1 MSDPYTIVLWC
12 ADAARFVSMVGAHL
26 LTEGIL
32 AANAGRIDDE
42 VPVAVGVANAR
53 RWPVFSRTVAAR
65 GVIFARSPQ
74 VTTRERH
81 DFLLTFADVSGR
93 DASGL
98 DASRLDATL
107 LDTTR
112 APSAN
117 LRVIRAADLVEALE
131 AAPAPSTMSKAEALA
146 LFSSVARERA
156 VDGAREE
163 RSVTDTQT
171 ATQTVAD
178 TDGEADVHEIAD
190 CCQRLVRALAG

>member
-1 MSDPYTIVLWC
+1 MSHPYTIVLWC
-12 ADAARFVSMVGAHL
+12 ADAVRFVSMVGAHL
-26 LTEGIL
+26 LTEGFL

-53 RWPVFSRTVAAR
+53 RWPVFSRAVAAR

-81 DFLLTFADVSGR
+81 DYLLTFADSTL
-93 DASGL
+93 SESSL
-98 DASRLDATL
+98 LDATP

-131 AAPAPSTMSKAEALA
+131 AAPAPSTMSKSELLA
-146 LFSSVARERA
+146 LFSSVARERVA
-156 VDGAREE
+156 DGGREE
-163 RSVTDTQT
+163 RAVSVNQST
-171 ATQTVAD
+171 AKGD
-178 TDGEADVHEIAD
+178 MDVHVIAD
-190 CCQRLVRALAG
+190 CCQRLVRALAD

>member
-32 AANAGRIDDE
+32 AANAGRIDDDI
-42 VPVAVGVANAR
+42 PVAVGVANAR

-65 GVIFARSPQ
+65 GVIFVRSPQ

-93 DASGL
+93 DASGFRRKRSRRNFARH
-98 DASRLDATL
+98 DAGA
-107 LDTTR
+107 
-112 APSAN
+112 SAN

-146 LFSSVARERA
+146 LFSSVARERV

-163 RSVTDTQT
+163 RSVTATQT

>member
-32 AANAGRIDDE
+32 AVNAGRIDDD

-81 DFLLTFADVSGR
+81 DFLLTFAD
-93 DASGL
+93 ASG
-98 DASRLDATL
+98 LDATL

-146 LFSSVARERA
+146 LFSSVARERVA
-156 VDGAREE
+156 DGARESQ
-163 RSVTDTQT
+163 SVT
-171 ATQTVAD
+171 ATQTAAD

>member
-1 MSDPYTIVLWC
+1 MSAPYTIVLWC

-26 LTEGIL
+26 LTEAIL
-32 AANAGRIDDE
+32 AVNAGRIDDE

-53 RWPVFSRTVAAR
+53 RWPVFSRAVAAR

-81 DFLLTFADVSGR
+81 DYLLTFADSTL
-93 DASGL
+93 SESSL
-98 DASRLDATL
+98 LDATP

-131 AAPAPSTMSKAEALA
+131 AAPAPSTMSKSELLA
-146 LFSSVARERA
+146 LFSSVARERVA
-156 VDGAREE
+156 DGGREE
-163 RSVTDTQT
+163 RAVCVTQS
-171 ATQTVAD
+171 TVKGD
-178 TDGEADVHEIAD
+178 MDVHVIAD
-190 CCQRLVRALAG
+190 CCQRLVRALAD

>member
-1 MSDPYTIVLWC
+1 MSNPYTIVLWC

-32 AANAGRIDDE
+32 AANAGRIDDDI
-42 VPVAVGVANAR
+42 PVAVGVANAR

-74 VTTRERH
+74 VVTRERH
-81 DFLLTFADVSGR
+81 DFLLTFADASGR

-146 LFSSVARERA
+146 LFSSVARERV

-163 RSVTDTQT
+163 RSVTATQT

>member
-53 RWPVFSRTVAAR
+53 RWPVLSRTVAAR

-98 DASRLDATL
+98 DASGLDATL

-146 LFSSVARERA
+146 LFSSVARERV

-163 RSVTDTQT
+163 RSITATQT
-171 ATQTVAD
+171 ATD

>member
-32 AANAGRIDDE
+32 AVNAGRIDDD

-81 DFLLTFADVSGR
+81 DFLLTFADASGR

-98 DASRLDATL
+98 YASRLDATL

-146 LFSSVARERA
+146 LFSSVARERVA
-156 VDGAREE
+156 DGAPEGQ
-163 RSVTDTQT
+163 SVT
-171 ATQTVAD
+171 ATQTAAD

>member
-1 MSDPYTIVLWC
+1 MSAPYTIVLWC

-32 AANAGRIDDE
+32 AVNAGRIDDD

-81 DFLLTFADVSGR
+81 DFLLTFADASGR

-117 LRVIRAADLVEALE
+117 LRVIRAADLVDALE

-146 LFSSVARERA
+146 LFSSVARERVA
-156 VDGAREE
+156 DGARESQ
-163 RSVTDTQT
+163 SVT
-171 ATQTVAD
+171 ATQTAVD